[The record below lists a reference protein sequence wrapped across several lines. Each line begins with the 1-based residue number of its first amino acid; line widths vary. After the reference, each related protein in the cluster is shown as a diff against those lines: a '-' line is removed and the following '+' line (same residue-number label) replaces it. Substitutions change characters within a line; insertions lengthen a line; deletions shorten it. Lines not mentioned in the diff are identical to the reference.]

1 MKPVY
6 FNYVTCVMAFLAL
19 GLYDV
24 KDNFKGLFSGMAL
37 MLLLL
42 GAVVGSALRGRFFA
56 SWKLFFTGLFGFL
69 LSTFVG
75 SMFNPG
81 VQRAASEV
89 AAAVYDYK
97 KHTGV
102 FPESLMQVATADNIA
117 AISRKRIKYGSRVH
131 YLRTAEGF
139 YLSYDTYPFNS
150 QAWDMEKK
158 AFVEMM
164 D

>member
-1 MKPVY
+1 MKSVY
-6 FNYVTCVMAFLAL
+6 LKYIACVLGFLAL

-24 KDNFKGLFSGMAL
+24 KDNFKGLSGGIAL
-37 MLLLL
+37 FLLLL
-42 GAVVGSALRGRFFA
+42 AAIVGPAFKARVFA
-56 SWKLFFTGLFGFL
+56 GWKLFFAGLCGFI
-69 LSTFVG
+69 LSVFVG
-75 SMFNPG
+75 ALFNPP
-81 VQRAASEV
+81 VERAASALV
-89 AAAVYDYK
+89 ASVYEYK
-97 KHTGV
+97 QHTGA

-150 QAWDMEKK
+150 QAWDLEKK
-158 AFVEMM
+158 AFVEML